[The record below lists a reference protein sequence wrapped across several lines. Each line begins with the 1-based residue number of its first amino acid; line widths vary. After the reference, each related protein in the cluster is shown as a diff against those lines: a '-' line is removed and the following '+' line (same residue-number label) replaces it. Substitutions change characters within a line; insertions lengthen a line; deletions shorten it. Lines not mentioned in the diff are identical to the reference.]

1 MDGELRAIEGPESD
15 AAEKAWLMTTAS
27 KIIRNFYRD
36 SVSLMQ
42 LSSRLARLAGVNQ
55 ASAIMASD
63 ANLAL
68 LREAKL
74 LSGAIDAGP
83 NDLIITVEGQSDAA
97 IADAAPDLGDS
108 AITETA
114 GLGGF
119 AMAAAPAI
127 VNFVGGTPEDA
138 IANTA
143 RMAYITL
150 GRNSGL
156 TLPAMGFAGA
166 PSGIDARRVVDTG
179 VCPIIN
185 TGVAHKEAGVGQIG
199 AGVTHAPLDCF
210 ANAVAALAAD
220 LPADRGG

>member
-1 MDGELRAIEGPESD
+1 VDGELRAIEGPETD

-68 LREAKL
+68 LREAKP

-83 NDLIITVEGQSDAA
+83 NDLLITVEGQSD
-97 IADAAPDLGDS
+97 
-108 AITETA
+108 
-114 GLGGF
+114 
-119 AMAAAPAI
+119 
-127 VNFVGGTPEDA
+127 
-138 IANTA
+138 
-143 RMAYITL
+143 
-150 GRNSGL
+150 
-156 TLPAMGFAGA
+156 
-166 PSGIDARRVVDTG
+166 
-179 VCPIIN
+179 
-185 TGVAHKEAGVGQIG
+185 